1 MYLNLDE
8 IISKCINNVLTE
20 AKTKQKKEL
29 KAQDNALNNIQQHF
43 RNKLDSGDKEFIDYV
58 NNKGY
63 GAYDDN
69 RRREENERSWSEPSK
84 ISQSVNDD
92 IKRVVK
98 ILQDEKYTLKNGVV
112 DMDRLKRDYPD
123 DFHELLRLKNFIDR
137 NGLTYLYDKTANVP
151 THMYGTG
158 NEGDINKLDFNN
170 ITQKEVDDYRN
181 RGKNKTLTNWQI
193 LAKMREKVVNEYLE
207 AKYGI
212 GIETPDISYS
222 LGNSKLPDDTL
233 IVNFTSA
240 MNCPAWNECLL
251 KHSCYARNSEK
262 QHGNVFR
269 ANENKGLYWIAT
281 QNDPTLLKYMFT
293 FVRTFTF
300 DYEKINTELK
310 KQGLIDENVSA
321 NMISEYDLTSDF
333 FTPEITE
340 IMIANKTANKIRLNE
355 NGDFV
360 GQWLVDA
367 WDNEAGKYAKFG
379 ITVSAY
385 TCRNFNYSAIKNI
398 VLNVSRTFIS
408 KTGDNKNGI
417 ARHFIALPEDVYNAL
432 DETYSGQN
440 NELMLKNN
448 SVQPN
453 PQPLYDIVTQKGKTL
468 LQPNGKIYYK
478 CPCDRKL
485 GSKEINCYQCQLCY
499 LPKETTSEMYV
510 FVRAHGTLRGALK
523 GYDLIKNRIGVSEH
537 FLEKN
542 KNTFK
547 EAIEPQSSFK
557 DSAKQGIGCVT
568 NNAIKSLYQHMSS
581 LSNGNMNESKNVI
594 KITQNELVQMIK
606 ESLYKIKGSI

>member
-1 MYLNLDE
+1 M
-8 IISKCINNVLTE
+8 
-20 AKTKQKKEL
+20 
-29 KAQDNALNNIQQHF
+29 
-43 RNKLDSGDKEFIDYV
+43 
-58 NNKGY
+58 
-63 GAYDDN
+63 
-69 RRREENERSWSEPSK
+69 
-84 ISQSVNDD
+84 
-92 IKRVVK
+92 
-98 ILQDEKYTLKNGVV
+98 
-112 DMDRLKRDYPD
+112 
-123 DFHELLRLKNFIDR
+123 IDR
-137 NGLTYLYDKTANVP
+137 NGLTFLYDKTANIP

-158 NEGDINKLDFNN
+158 VDGNIGKFNFNDIS
-170 ITQKEVDDYRN
+170 QKEIDNYRN
-181 RGKNKTLTNWQI
+181 NGDNSDLLDWEIAENMRLKI
-193 LAKMREKVVNEYLE
+193 LNEYLDS
-207 AKYGI
+207 KYGLKIDTPKI
-212 GIETPDISYS
+212 GYS
-222 LGNSKLPDDTL
+222 LGNKKLPDDTL

-240 MNCPAWNECLL
+240 IGCPAWNECLL
-251 KHSCYARNSEK
+251 KHSCYARSGEK

-269 ANENKGLYWIAT
+269 ANENKSLYWIAT
-281 QNDPTLLKYMFT
+281 QNDNTLLKYMFT
-293 FVRTFTF
+293 FIRTFMF
-300 DYEKINTELK
+300 DYEKVNAELK
-310 KQGLIDENVSA
+310 KQGLIDENISSSI
-321 NMISEYDLTSDF
+321 ISEYDLSSDF

-367 WDNEAGKYAKFG
+367 WDNESGKYAKFG

-440 NELMLKNN
+440 NELMLNNN

-499 LPKETTSEMYV
+499 LPKETTAEMYV

-557 DSAKQGIGCVT
+557 SSAKQGIGCVT
-568 NNAIKSLYQHMSS
+568 NNAIKSLYQHMSK
-581 LSNGNMNESKNVI
+581 LSNGNMNETKNVI
-594 KITQNELVQMIK
+594 KITQDELIQMIK
-606 ESLYKIKGSI
+606 ESIYKTKGSI